1 MRVVAGT
8 GDTTAAAVGAGA
20 TEDYDAHLYVGT
32 SAWLSCHVPFK
43 RTDVVHNI
51 ASLPSVVPGTYW
63 VATVQDVAGKAVDW
77 LLDSVVYAPDGMLDA
92 TPRPTDA
99 LERLNALAASAPP
112 GCNGV
117 VFTPW
122 LNGERT
128 PVDDP
133 SVRGGWFNVSLSTT
147 RADLARSVFEGI
159 ALNTRWMLEAVERF
173 TRRARPEGFSSLRFV
188 GGGARS
194 PLWCQTM
201 ADVLQVPVHQIADPV
216 AANARGAALIAAIGV
231 GALDWADVPVPS
243 GGRGHLHPR
252 PDDPRRP
259 RPAVRRVPGH
269 LPAHPRPLRTSQLG
283 KDGGRAMMARGVMEP
298 PDPRSQKDEKVRWRT
313 LLRGRE
319 FRTSA
324 VAGAVVLLLVV
335 VLAVVDP
342 TGLLAPMGG
351 QGMPVVRFGGVY
363 QWAPLMVG
371 LPVLLAGTMLPVY
384 ALARSGRTLFAFTWV
399 AVVGA
404 VATAAAATG
413 FAAALPLVDPH
424 LSVVAALKFS
434 VATSGFAGLKGLVA
448 GPLVGAAA
456 LLALGRRASGT
467 AGETASGNASGTT
480 PARGSGQWLESG
492 SAFATGVTAVVVALT
507 AVGSSN
513 WRGGP
518 VGYAFAGPLLAPTS
532 AASALGTLAG
542 MVVFLGLF
550 ALTVRSALRRLPGKP
565 PLAVWLAAL
574 VASVG
579 LGVVGAVVAALTGHL
594 DDAGPDSWW
603 IATTLISL
611 ATGIGYG
618 VGVGLIAALATGVT
632 WRWRARAFP
641 GDSGSTTPYRPRA
654 RTWIIVGAV
663 VILLAVP
670 LVVPTTNPGPKA
682 VAPVPASDGMERL
695 HLLPAQTSD
704 GLPVIG
710 DVTGRR
716 VLLRGVNV
724 NQLIDY
730 YLRDPEVPATQKP
743 TDDDFAQIASHGFS
757 VVRLGMSWSR
767 LEPTRGEFDEAY
779 LDEIRAAVESA
790 KEHGLY
796 TVLDMH
802 EDAWGN
808 ALAAAPDEQC
818 GAAMTPTTGWDGAPA
833 WATITDGAQ
842 HCQFMARDLAPAVAT
857 AYTNFYTDRDG
868 IQTQLIRTWA
878 TVAKAFADEP
888 AVAGYDLFNEPGI
901 GATPPVSNALL
912 LGRYYDAAIRAIRDA
927 ETPGFAHLVFIEPSV
942 LWSGLAFDV
951 TPPPGFTSDTQL
963 VFAPHPYSESISLDQ
978 SLGLTIASIERN
990 LAMSAEAAK
999 SYGAA
1004 LWLGEWGWFGDPDVD
1019 KAKVQRF
1026 VAAQDRLGVGGAFW
1040 VWRQGCGSPE
1050 TGDDAESSGN
1060 FVSVDCRTGKLSP
1073 PPEGFAEPLSRA
1085 YPRAFPG
1092 RLDSLASGGAD
1103 LAFTATVDDLDI
1115 NCQLDI
1121 WVPGDAR
1128 PNLTTTGVTGAD
1140 ATQVDGGWQ
1149 VTGCASGSYSVD
1161 VSA

>member
-1 MRVVAGT
+1 
-8 GDTTAAAVGAGA
+8 
-20 TEDYDAHLYVGT
+20 
-32 SAWLSCHVPFK
+32 
-43 RTDVVHNI
+43 
-51 ASLPSVVPGTYW
+51 
-63 VATVQDVAGKAVDW
+63 
-77 LLDSVVYAPDGMLDA
+77 
-92 TPRPTDA
+92 
-99 LERLNALAASAPP
+99 
-112 GCNGV
+112 
-117 VFTPW
+117 
-122 LNGERT
+122 
-128 PVDDP
+128 
-133 SVRGGWFNVSLSTT
+133 
-147 RADLARSVFEGI
+147 
-159 ALNTRWMLEAVERF
+159 
-173 TRRARPEGFSSLRFV
+173 
-188 GGGARS
+188 
-194 PLWCQTM
+194 M
-201 ADVLQVPVHQIADPV
+201 ADQT
-216 AANARGAALIAAIGV
+216 
-231 GALDWADVPVPS
+231 
-243 GGRGHLHPR
+243 
-252 PDDPRRP
+252 
-259 RPAVRRVPGH
+259 
-269 LPAHPRPLRTSQLG
+269 TSS
-283 KDGGRAMMARGVMEP
+283 RA
-298 PDPRSQKDEKVRWRT
+298 RWRT
-313 LLRGRE
+313 LLRGRQ
-319 FRTSA
+319 FRASA
-324 VAGAVVLLLVV
+324 AAGAVVLLLVV

-342 TGLLAPMGG
+342 TGLLAPVGG
-351 QGMPVVRFGGVY
+351 QGMPVVRSGGVY
-363 QWAPLMVG
+363 QWAPLVVG
-371 LPVLLAGTMLPVY
+371 LPVLLSVTMLPVY
-384 ALARSGRTLFAFTWV
+384 ALARSGRALFAFTWV

-404 VATAAAATG
+404 VAVAAAATG
-413 FAAALPLVDPH
+413 FAAALPLVGPH
-424 LSVVAALKFS
+424 LSVLAALKFA

-456 LLALGRRASGT
+456 VLARGRRASGPASET
-467 AGETASGNASGTT
+467 EPETASGGTT
-480 PARGSGQWLESG
+480 TPGSGQWVESG
-492 SAFATGVTAVVVALT
+492 SAFAVAVAAVVVALA
-507 AVGSSN
+507 AVGGSN

-532 AASALGTLAG
+532 AASALGTAAG

-550 ALTVRSALRRLPGKP
+550 ALTVRAALRRLPGEA

-574 VASVG
+574 VAGLG

-603 IATTLISL
+603 IATTLVSV

-618 VGVGLIAALATGVT
+618 VGIGLVAAVATGVT
-632 WRWRARAFP
+632 WRWRERVLPGAR
-641 GDSGSTTPYRPRA
+641 GSTTVGRPRA
-654 RTWIIVGAV
+654 RTWVIAGTV

-670 LVVPTTNPGPKA
+670 FVVPTSTPGPDA
-682 VAPVPASDGMERL
+682 VAPVPASGGLERL

-730 YLRDPEVPATQKP
+730 YLRDPAVPATRKP
-743 TDDDFAQIASHGFS
+743 TDDDFAQIAALGFS

-779 LDEIRAAVESA
+779 LDEIKAAVASA

-808 ALAAAPDEQC
+808 ALAAPDEKC
-818 GAAMTPTTGWDGAPA
+818 GGGMSPTSGWDGAPA

-868 IQTQLIRTWA
+868 IQTALIRTWA

-901 GATPPVSNALL
+901 GATPPVSSALL
-912 LGRYYDAAIRAIRDA
+912 LGRYYDAAITAIRDA
-927 ETPGFAHLVFIEPSV
+927 EAPGFAHLVFVEPSV

-978 SLGLTIASIERN
+978 SFGLTIASIERN

-1019 KAKVQRF
+1019 GAKVQRF

-1060 FVSVDCRTGKLSP
+1060 LVSVDCRTGQLSP
-1073 PPEGFAEPLSRA
+1073 PPDGFAEPLSRS

-1092 RLDSLASGGAD
+1092 RLDSLVSDGAD
-1103 LAFTATVDDLDI
+1103 LAFTATVDDPDI

-1128 PNLTTTGVTGAD
+1128 PNLTTTGVTD
-1140 ATQVDGGWQ
+1140 AAVTQVDGGWR
-1149 VTGCASGSYSVD
+1149 VAGCASGSYSVG
-1161 VSA
+1161 VTA